1 MKHLLVVPLL
11 ALLPIAGC
19 ATEAIPFGHE
29 ASWQER
35 QYRTTLP
42 APFGGVQIT
51 IAADSSGKTTSVRIH
66 TDVGEVAL
74 PVGVLEQLTNVSEP
88 QVTYG
93 EVGKAA
99 PAKIGAFA
107 VHVEFGEL
115 VYSAKYKESFRS
127 IAGWRVDESMT
138 VQDFEVVNFQ

>member
-1 MKHLLVVPLL
+1 MKHLFVAPLL
-11 ALLPIAGC
+11 ALLPITGC
-19 ATEAIPFGHE
+19 ATEVIPFGHE

-51 IAADSSGKTTSVRIH
+51 IAADNSGKTTLVRIH
-66 TDVGEVAL
+66 TDVGEV
-74 PVGVLEQLTNVSEP
+74 
-88 QVTYG
+88 
-93 EVGKAA
+93 GKAT
-99 PAKIGAFA
+99 PAKISAFA

-115 VYSAKYKESFRS
+115 VYSEKYKESFRS

-138 VQDFEVVNFQ
+138 VQNFEVVNFQ

>member
-1 MKHLLVVPLL
+1 MKHLFVAPLL
-11 ALLPIAGC
+11 ALLPITGC
-19 ATEAIPFGHE
+19 ATEVIPFGHE

-51 IAADSSGKTTSVRIH
+51 IAADNSGKTTSVRIH

-88 QVTYG
+88 QITYG
-93 EVGKAA
+93 EVGKAT
-99 PAKIGAFA
+99 PEKISAFA

-115 VYSAKYKESFRS
+115 VYSEKYKESFRS

-138 VQDFEVVNFQ
+138 IQNFEVVNFQ